1 MRTPAPDEHAHPGA
15 PAWRTFLAAYWPLAL
30 FAVALVGWIAAGV
43 IDSLWLERQPE
54 RQLHRAV
61 LDNDI
66 ARVAHLLD
74 GGAEPNRLVSGNSTA
89 LHHAAWAGKQPI
101 VELLLSHG
109 ADPNVRSTHSGETA
123 LHSAVR
129 GNHPT
134 IVARLLEA
142 GAETTVA
149 LSGDSEQ
156 CVTGLIYQAGSTPE
170 DIATQGGY
178 QEVLTLLRR
187 H

>member
-1 MRTPAPDEHAHPGA
+1 MRTPAPGEQALSAA
-15 PAWRTFLAAYWPLAL
+15 PAWRTVLTAYWPPAL
-30 FAVALVGWIAAGV
+30 FALALLGWIAAGV
-43 IDSLWLERQPE
+43 VDSLWLERQPE
-54 RQLHRAV
+54 RQLRRAV

-66 ARVAHLLD
+66 ARVEHLLG
-74 GGAEPNRLVSGNSTA
+74 GGAQPDRLVSGTSTP
-89 LHHAAWAGKQPI
+89 LHHAAWAGKLPI

-109 ADPNVRSTHSGETA
+109 ADPNIRSRHSGETA

-134 IVARLLEA
+134 VVARLLEA

-156 CVTGLIYQAGSTPE
+156 CVTGLIYPAGSTAE

-178 QEVLTLLRR
+178 QEVLIVLRSR
-187 H
+187 